1 MPPSIPAF
9 IVDHY
14 EIHQWRHATAVLAT
28 DYPSEWKDILGA
40 LTEFRLHR
48 SEIITPGGSKSKI
61 ASRFD
66 GALSKKG
73 WRERGFK
80 TKIVIDDESFD
91 SPTHKVDCFKNKVGL
106 EVEWNNKDPFFD
118 RDLNNFRLLFDL
130 RALSVGVIITRGD
143 ELQTIFNSLNR
154 GSSYGMS
161 TTHMSKLLP
170 RLEGGGGGGCPVL
183 VFGITSKLYV
193 ED

>member
-1 MPPSIPAF
+1 MSPPIPDF
-9 IVDHY
+9 IAGHY
-14 EIHQWRHATAVLAT
+14 EIHQWRHATAILASDFPDEWREILDVLTA
-28 DYPSEWKDILGA
+28 
-40 LTEFRLHR
+40 FRLHR

-61 ASRFD
+61 ASRID
-66 GALSKKG
+66 GGFVEKG

-80 TKIVIDDESFD
+80 TKIVIDNQSLD

-118 RDLNNFRLLFDL
+118 RDLNNFRLLFEL

-143 ELQTIFNSLNR
+143 ELQTIFKSLER

-170 RLEGGGGGGCPVL
+170 RLEGGGGGGCPIL
-183 VFGITSKLYV
+183 AFGITSRLYV